1 MPKQT
6 PENVPKLLQECH
18 IGLLPMEDKQVWNM
32 ASPLKMYEYAASGL
46 VIVATDIPAHHIE
59 NVPKWIKHVNAN
71 TYVEDMSK
79 KIIELIKSDEISR
92 LGNDAKQYSI
102 NNCTWDKAISE
113 LLLMMN
119 DLTHNNAS

>member
-1 MPKQT
+1 MGQIKQT
-6 PENVPKLLQECH
+6 N
-18 IGLLPMEDKQVWNM
+18 
-32 ASPLKMYEYAASGL
+32 
-46 VIVATDIPAHHIE
+46 HIE

-71 TYVEDMSK
+71 NYVEDMSK